1 MFVTLIPMVDNK
13 KLLQDY
19 ILIKLCNFSYKLTAK
34 IIVSRLRKLLPM
46 LIPKEL
52 EAFVYGRS
60 IYENILLVQKIL

>member
-1 MFVTLIPMVDNK
+1 MVDNK

-19 ILIKLCNFSYKLTAK
+19 ILIKLCNFSCKLTAK

-60 IYENILLVQKIL
+60 IYDNILLAQKIL